1 MLPPNR
7 VNRMLPHLGCMIV
20 VDMKREKPSETDVAR
35 TLREQNENYFQSH
48 NESQKD
54 LFTLFVDV

>member
-1 MLPPNR
+1 
-7 VNRMLPHLGCMIV
+7 MLPHLGCMIV

-54 LFTLFVDV
+54 LLTLFVDV